1 LEQDY
6 TEGRLDFSEMS
17 DDELSEIVNA
27 MHGRYSQEMVD
38 GAQEELRGR
47 EHNRARV
54 ESEPQ
59 VLTVEAPPPVPP
71 GDAPN
76 GKLYSTGQ
84 IALATFL
91 GAPLAGCLLLAR
103 NYQVLGKGAAA
114 WQPLVVGGVS
124 TTVLFV
130 LALLLPEN
138 VPGTG
143 LSVGGCIGMYYY
155 AKQWREGAIEAHL
168 KAGAE
173 KGPWALV
180 VILGIGCSVILLGLL
195 FGSGV
200 AFDLGAAP
208 GERDMPVV
216 HVRVS
221 QAGEIELDGTIV
233 TRGQLRTALAKVKA
247 AGGGVLYYREKWNET
262 PSEEAVK
269 AFEVIRAAGVPVQMS
284 SRPDFSD
291 YIGPDGVPVPL
302 R

>member
-1 LEQDY
+1 MEQDY
-6 TEGRLDFSEMS
+6 TEGRLDCSEMS

-27 MHGRYSQEMVD
+27 MSGRYSQELVD
-38 GAQEELRGR
+38 GAKDELRGR
-47 EHNRARV
+47 EHHKARV

-59 VLTVEAPPPVPP
+59 VVTFEAPVPVPP

-84 IALATFL
+84 ITLAAFL

-138 VPGTG
+138 VPGAG
-143 LSVGGCIGMYYY
+143 LSAGGCIGMYYY
-155 AKQWREGAIEAHL
+155 AKQWREGAIDAHL

-173 KGPWALV
+173 QGSWALV
-180 VILGIGCSVILLGLL
+180 VVLGLGCSVILLGLL
-195 FGSGV
+195 FASGV
-200 AFDLGAAP
+200 AFDLGASP

-233 TRGQLRTALAKVKA
+233 TRGQLRTALAKMKA
-247 AGGGVLYYREKWNET
+247 AGGGVMYYRERWNEP
-262 PSEEAVK
+262 PSAEAAK
-269 AFEVIRAAGVPVQMS
+269 AFEVIRAAGLPVQMS
-284 SRPDFSD
+284 SKPDFSD
-291 YIGPDGVPVPL
+291 YIGPDGVPIPL